1 MLPNATEGK
10 NSRFSSDHELTGGL
24 KREPDATTLRGSD
37 EAHEE
42 TSVEAIRL
50 EIVFSPDSAA
60 VGAAELMS
68 RERTLILGRD
78 VANGRR
84 IRDPRL
90 SRLHVRVV
98 WDPVA
103 RAYRYGD
110 ADSANGTFVNG
121 YRSASGLLMPND
133 VMRVG
138 DTLIVCA
145 EATPDDVFALRTRAA
160 GRSGL
165 PVLICGETGSG
176 KEVLARALHRESGRA
191 GEFVGVNC
199 AALPPEL
206 AATELFGHTRGAFS
220 GAQRERPGLFRSAEG
235 GTLLLDEVGDL
246 PFELQGHLLRVLQ
259 ERRVRPVGSDR
270 DLGVD
275 VRVMAATHVDLE
287 AAVRAGRFR
296 ADLLSRLRQI
306 VLAVAPLRLRRREI
320 VPLIAKLSPGV
331 ALTAS
336 AIEAL
341 MLCDWPGN
349 VRELKAVL
357 DGVSALRDGAG
368 TIRLRDL
375 ADRIPT
381 AARVLGREPPQ
392 ERLPPRQSAAA
403 RRHQLWLLLEKHDG
417 NIAGVARELGKP
429 RSQIYRWL
437 RTLGLP
443 RAVR

>member
-1 MLPNATEGK
+1 ME
-10 NSRFSSDHELTGGL
+10 RCTGAV

-42 TSVEAIRL
+42 TSVEAMRL
-50 EIVFSPDSAA
+50 EIVFCPDASA
-60 VGAAELMS
+60 VGTVEVMS
-68 RERTLILGRD
+68 RERTLIFGRD
-78 VANGRR
+78 VVEGRR

-90 SRLHVRVV
+90 SRLHVRIV

-121 YRSASGLLMPND
+121 YRSESGLLMPND
-133 VMRVG
+133 VMRLG
-138 DTLIVCA
+138 DTLIVCSD
-145 EATPDDVFALRTRAA
+145 ATPDEALGRTRAA

-220 GAQRERPGLFRSAEG
+220 GAQRERPGLFRSADG

-246 PFELQGHLLRVLQ
+246 PLELQGHLLRVLQ

-270 DLGVD
+270 DVSVD

-287 AAVRAGRFR
+287 AAVRSGRFR

-306 VLAVAPLRLRRREI
+306 VLNVAPLRLRRREI
-320 VPLIAKLSPGV
+320 VPLIAELSPGV
-331 ALTAS
+331 TLTPS

-341 MLCDWPGN
+341 SLCDWPSN

-357 DGVSALRDGAG
+357 DGVSALRAGAG
-368 TIRLRDL
+368 TIRLKDL
-375 ADRIPT
+375 ADRLPT
-381 AARVLGREPPQ
+381 AARVLAREPPN
-392 ERLPPRQSAAA
+392 EPLPLRESAAA
-403 RRHQLWLLLEKHDG
+403 RRRQLSLLLEKHDG

-437 RTLGLP
+437 RTFGLP
-443 RAVR
+443 RGVR